1 MNGKLLMALEEN
13 CNLTVEQLA
22 AKAGMTAEEAK
33 AAVKQA
39 EEDKVIL
46 GYKAIV
52 DWERTSYEAVTAL
65 IEVNVTPQRGDG
77 FDRIARRIYQYEE
90 VESCYLMSG
99 SFDMTVIISGRSLK
113 EVAQFVGQKLAPIEG
128 VTGTATHFI
137 LKKYKEKHLIFSQD
151 KPQER
156 ELIFV

>member
-52 DWERTSYEAVTAL
+52 DWERS
-65 IEVNVTPQRGDG
+65 
-77 FDRIARRIYQYEE
+77 
-90 VESCYLMSG
+90 S
-99 SFDMTVIISGRSLK
+99 
-113 EVAQFVGQKLAPIEG
+113 
-128 VTGTATHFI
+128 
-137 LKKYKEKHLIFSQD
+137 
-151 KPQER
+151 
-156 ELIFV
+156 

>member
-65 IEVNVTPQRGDG
+65 IEVNVTPSVGTG
-77 FDRIARRIYQYEE
+77 
-90 VESCYLMSG
+90 L
-99 SFDMTVIISGRSLK
+99 TVLHAASINMRKWSPVIS
-113 EVAQFVGQKLAPIEG
+113 
-128 VTGTATHFI
+128 
-137 LKKYKEKHLIFSQD
+137 
-151 KPQER
+151 
-156 ELIFV
+156 